1 MVMDWLEWH
10 DLIHPPNNFPPFSFY
25 TQLFNARTT
34 QLVLGAG
41 AIQATAKLR
50 SITAKHLGR

>member
-1 MVMDWLEWH
+1 MDRLEWH